1 MDKPETISNENL
13 ANHDQK
19 KIMRLAKALDCPPAL
34 VFETWLKLEMGSFED
49 PNELSNL
56 NQAAKIYKSA
66 VRTLGRLDKRLDDL
80 PVEEIDRLIVEGN
93 PVSEQVKAAA
103 LAFEEL
109 YA

>member
-1 MDKPETISNENL
+1 
-13 ANHDQK
+13 
-19 KIMRLAKALDCPPAL
+19 MRLAKALDCPPAL